1 MKQTKGR
8 KTRDGAAVRRV
19 QVMLDEETVERAK
32 ALGDGNLS
40 IGLRKMAKEAD
51 MNEDSN
57 EPRVFIRIT
66 GPHVARGH
74 CGPRKYWDVGI
85 HNAHTG
91 KTLDLV
97 PWNERCSLSEREA
110 AAIAAEASEVTG
122 FQVQSY
128 RVETETASRLVK
140 IEGRDPGA
148 HGAPENQA

>member
-8 KTRDGAAVRRV
+8 LTRDGAEVRRV
-19 QVMLDEETVERAK
+19 QVTLDDAPIERAK
-32 ALGDGNLS
+32 ALGDGNIS
-40 IGLRKMAKEAD
+40 MGARRAVKEAA
-51 MNEDSN
+51 MIEDSN

-66 GPHVARGH
+66 GPHTVRGH
-74 CGPRKYWDVGI
+74 CGDRQYWDVGI
-85 HNAHTG
+85 HNAGTG

-110 AAIAAEASEVTG
+110 AAIAAEASDVTG

-140 IEGRDPGA
+140 IEGRNPGA